1 MRLNRIERACYW
13 LGAGSQWPRGGL
25 KHRLARK
32 ARRDFARRGRPG
44 GCNASN
50 DAVSYTH
57 LADLAQDTYLR
68 LMHSGRLPARDEQSR
83 AFLVQVAKGLVIDL
97 HRRRAL
103 EQSYLDAIA
112 ALPPDSVPSPE
123 TRALILEA
131 LTEVD
136 AMLDRLPAKAREA
149 FLLSQLDGLGY
160 KEIAARLARCV

>member
-1 MRLNRIERACYW
+1 MADALDIGLLYSRHHGW
-13 LGAGSQWPRGGL
+13 LKRWLQGKLGNHG
-25 KHRLARK
+25 
-32 ARRDFARRGRPG
+32 
-44 GCNASN
+44 
-50 DAVSYTH
+50 DA
-57 LADLAQDTYLR
+57 ADLAQDTYLR

-123 TRALILEA
+123 TRALILGA

-160 KEIAARLARCV
+160 KEIAARLAVSVSSVQKYMVTALSACYQAVYG